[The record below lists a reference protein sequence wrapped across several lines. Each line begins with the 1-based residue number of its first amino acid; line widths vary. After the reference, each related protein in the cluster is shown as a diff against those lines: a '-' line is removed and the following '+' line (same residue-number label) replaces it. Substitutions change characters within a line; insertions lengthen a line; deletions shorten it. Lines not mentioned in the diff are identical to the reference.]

1 MKFTYSSG
9 MNFLKSGNV
18 LKVEGT
24 IAKIGTFIPEQDVVT
39 RFDKNSL
46 VMLKNSLVSNTPIW
60 IVHNDAPGESNGRVS
75 AGWATKYFLT
85 EDGKELKFIG
95 HLFEKQA
102 IKDVITDRWEGTSI
116 EANFKMNS
124 NRVVVSGNVIG
135 IAYTQ
140 NPAMKDTKTTNQLV
154 NMKGVDNTVQIDEMI
169 EAMSEDEAAILLSKL
184 ATKFPSLVTPSEGDN
199 TEGVIEEG
207 EISMTEGE
215 IDPRDTK
222 ITELTAVIEGFK
234 AKELEAKKLSFTSVC
249 ADLRKM
255 GLKEPEKLVTGL
267 DVDAQLNVLDQAKLS
282 FAGVGLGADP
292 IESPPGFIQEDQKPG
307 SGFDDIIQR
316 YDLSSK
322 VAMIQDRSA

>member
-39 RFDKNSL
+39 RFDRNSL
-46 VMLKNSLVSNTPIW
+46 VMLKNSLVNNTPIW
-60 IVHNDAPGESNGRVS
+60 IVHNNAPGESNGRVS

-184 ATKFPSLVTPSEGDN
+184 AAKFPSLVTPSEGNN

-215 IDPRDTK
+215 MDPRDTK
-222 ITELTAVIEGFK
+222 IAELTAEIEGFK
-234 AKELEAKKLSFTSVC
+234 AKELDAKKLSFTSVC
-249 ADLRKM
+249 ADLKKM

-267 DVDAQLNVLDQAKLS
+267 DVDAQLSVLDQAKLS
-282 FAGVGLGADP
+282 FAGVGLGTDP
-292 IESPPGFIQEDQKPG
+292 IESPPGFIQEEQKPA
-307 SGFDDIIQR
+307 SGFDDVIKQ

-322 VAMIQDRSA
+322 VAMIRDRSA

>member
-24 IAKIGTFIPEQDVVT
+24 IAKVGTFIPEQDVIT

-46 VMLKNSLVSNTPIW
+46 VMLKNSLVNNTPIW
-60 IVHNDAPGESNGRVS
+60 IVHNDIPGESGDRLS

-85 EDGKELKFIG
+85 EDGNELKFIG

-102 IKDVITDRWEGTSI
+102 IRDVITDRWEGTSI
-116 EANFKMNS
+116 EANFRMNS

-140 NPAMKDTKTTNQLV
+140 NPAMKDTRTTNQLV

-169 EAMSEDEAAILLSKL
+169 EAMTEDEAAILLSKM
-184 ATKFPSLVTPSEGDN
+184 AAKFPSLVTPSEGNN

-215 IDPRDTK
+215 VDPRDTK
-222 ITELTAVIEGFK
+222 IAELTVRIEEYE
-234 AKELEAKKLSFTSVC
+234 AKELDAKKLSFTSAC
-249 ADLRKM
+249 ADLVKM
-255 GLKEPEKLVTGL
+255 GIKDPEKLVTGL
-267 DVDAQLNVLDQAKLS
+267 DVDTQLTVLDQAKLS
-282 FAGVGLGADP
+282 FAGVSLGADP
-292 IESPPGFIQEDQKPG
+292 IEAPPGFVQEEPKSA
-307 SGFDDIIQR
+307 SGFDDIIQK
-316 YDLSSK
+316 YDLSNK
-322 VAMIQDRSA
+322 VAMIQERSA